1 MANERLRGT
10 IRTGAVNRLRAPL
23 TRRAAVC
30 VAAGGLAAIATGRR
44 AVADDAPEDTGLP
57 QTSQDGFG
65 GVRQQGGAGTGQETT
80 GTASPT
86 PVAAT
91 QTPEPVTINGKTYTA
106 YIDTVVKQG
115 QWQQYTCEFDVA
127 YMILKTFGIDS
138 DLNEL
143 LGYVGIDDSID
154 PHAVE
159 TPGGTVIYGGDIGKA
174 FCGDLQHN
182 TYAKT
187 RSTAIAK
194 AFKALG
200 CTTHEISDRGGVEQ
214 GLLAGHLM
222 WMKTTVDFTDFA
234 PTRWETLTGITYPT
248 VLDNDHCVA
257 AIGYNNDVVVIRDSL
272 GPTNTNWDRPYEYE
286 VPWDLFMHC
295 WGSSGHD
302 GLMVQAP

>member
-1 MANERLRGT
+1 MANERLRSA
-10 IRTGAVNRLRAPL
+10 IRPGAGSRLRTPL
-23 TRRAAVC
+23 TRRAVA
-30 VAAGGLAAIATGRR
+30 VAAAGSLAAIAASGR
-44 AVADDAPEDTGLP
+44 ALAGDGPEDTGLP
-57 QTSQDGFG
+57 QTSQDGLG
-65 GVRQQGGAGTGQETT
+65 GVGQPGGAGTGQATS
-80 GTASPT
+80 GIASP

-91 QTPEPVTINGKTYTA
+91 QTPEPVTINGTTYTA

-143 LGYVGIDDSID
+143 LNYVGIDDSIE
-154 PHAVE
+154 PNAVE
-159 TPGGTVIYGGDIGKA
+159 TSGGTVIYGGDIGKA

-194 AFKALG
+194 AFNALG
-200 CTTHEISDRGGVEQ
+200 CSTYGISDRGGVEQ

-222 WMKTTVDFTDFA
+222 WMKTTVDFTDFD
-234 PTRWETLTGITYPT
+234 PTRWETPTGITYPT

-257 AIGYNNDVVVIRDSL
+257 AIGYNDDVVVIRDSL
-272 GPTNTNWDRPYEYE
+272 GPTNTNWDRPYEYD

-302 GLMVQAP
+302 AVMVKAP